1 METTHSFTD
10 ATDLNLGGAWSD
22 EDGRPICRWT
32 WDPASRQVAVV
43 CGSKEKKEK
52 LPRSEADLRGEQ
64 LRKHLVRL
72 ALHLAEEISPAK

>member
-1 METTHSFTD
+1 MAITHSFTD

-22 EDGRPICRWT
+22 DHGRPFCTWT
-32 WDPASRQVAVV
+32 WDPASRQVAVM

-52 LPRSEADLRGEQ
+52 LSHSEAELRGEQ

-72 ALHLAEEISPAK
+72 ALHLAEEINPTK